1 MPQQR
6 KAKIAPRENS
16 DKQEIY
22 TVRDWKEYIGESLL
36 IVFSVF
42 LALFFTEVINSLHE
56 KNETKELVHNI
67 RTELI
72 RNKQYA
78 AEQYT
83 YNQKVLRSIDSALT
97 NPELQKKIVSNDEF
111 HLNYIAPAGVLYRYL
126 DNVAWDVAKS
136 HNILSKIDFKEAS
149 LLTRIYDEQLRI
161 MKVEDEVAKVMFNPE
176 SRKTQNVHATLM
188 LIRDNYHAW
197 AVDRAP
203 GLIKQYEEAIGVLKE
218 E

>member
-1 MPQQR
+1 MSQQR
-6 KAKIAPRENS
+6 KAKVATRENS

-22 TVRDWKEYIGESLL
+22 TVRDWKEYVGESLL

-42 LALFFTEVINSLHE
+42 LALFFTEVINSRHE
-56 KNETKELVHNI
+56 KNETKELIRNI
-67 RTELI
+67 RAELI
-72 RNKQYA
+72 RNKQYT
-78 AEQYT
+78 AEQYA
-83 YNQKVLRSIDSALT
+83 YDQKVLKSIDSALT
-97 NPELQKKIVSNDEF
+97 NPELQKRIILNDEF

-126 DNVAWDVAKS
+126 DNIAWDVAKS

-149 LLTRIYDEQLRI
+149 LLTRIYDEQSRI

-176 SRKTQNVHATLM
+176 SRKSQNAHATLM

-197 AVDRAP
+197 AVDREP
-203 GLIKQYEEAIGVLKE
+203 GLIKQYEQAIDMLKE

>member
-6 KAKIAPRENS
+6 KARIATRENS
-16 DKQEIY
+16 EKQEIY

-42 LALFFTEVINSLHE
+42 LALFFTEVINSFHE

-67 RTELI
+67 RAELI
-72 RNKQYA
+72 RNKQYT
-78 AEQYT
+78 AEQYA
-83 YNQKVLRSIDSALT
+83 YDQKVLKSIDSALIS
-97 NPELQKKIVSNDEF
+97 PDLQKKIVSNDEF

-136 HNILSKIDFKEAS
+136 HNILSKIEFKEAS
-149 LLTRIYDEQLRI
+149 LLTHIYDEQTRV
-161 MKVEDEVAKVMFNPE
+161 MKIEDEVAKVMFNPE
-176 SRKTQNVHATLM
+176 SRKTQNTHATLM

-203 GLIKQYEEAIGVLKE
+203 GLIKQYEQAIELLKE

>member
-6 KAKIAPRENS
+6 KAKIATRENS

-22 TVRDWKEYIGESLL
+22 TVRDWKEYVGESLL

-42 LALFFTEVINSLHE
+42 LALFFTEVINSQHE
-56 KNETKELVHNI
+56 KNETKELIRNI
-67 RTELI
+67 RVELI
-72 RNKQYA
+72 RNKQYT
-78 AEQYT
+78 AEQYA
-83 YNQKVLRSIDSALT
+83 YDQKVLKSIDSALA
-97 NPELQKKIVSNDEF
+97 NPDLQKRIISNDEF

-126 DNVAWDVAKS
+126 DNIAWDVAKS

-149 LLTRIYDEQLRI
+149 LLTRIYEEQLRI

-176 SRKTQNVHATLM
+176 SRKNQNAHSTLM

-203 GLIKQYEEAIGVLKE
+203 GLTKQYEQAIDMLKE

>member
-56 KNETKELVHNI
+56 KKETKELVHNI

-149 LLTRIYDEQLRI
+149 LLTRIYDEQLRV

-176 SRKTQNVHATLM
+176 SRKIQNAHATLM

>member
-6 KAKIAPRENS
+6 KVRIATRGNS

-42 LALFFTEVINSLHE
+42 LALFFTEVINSQHE
-56 KNETKELVHNI
+56 KNETKELIHNI
-67 RTELI
+67 RAELI
-72 RNKQYA
+72 RNKRYT
-78 AEQYT
+78 AEQYA
-83 YNQKVLRSIDSALT
+83 YDQKVLKLINSALLD
-97 NPELQKKIVSNDEF
+97 PQVQKRIVLNDEF

-126 DNVAWDVAKS
+126 DNIAWDVAKS

-149 LLTRIYDEQLRI
+149 LLTRIYDEQSRI

-176 SRKTQNVHATLM
+176 SRKTQNAHATLM

-203 GLIKQYEEAIGVLKE
+203 GLIKQYQQAIDMLNEE
-218 E
+218 

>member
-6 KAKIAPRENS
+6 KAKIATRENS

-72 RNKQYA
+72 RNKEYT

-83 YNQKVLRSIDSALT
+83 YDQKVLRSIDSALT

-149 LLTRIYDEQLRI
+149 LLTRIYDEQVRI
-161 MKVEDEVAKVMFNPE
+161 MKVEDEVAKVMFNSE
-176 SRKTQNVHATLM
+176 SRKTQNAHATLM

-203 GLIKQYEEAIGVLKE
+203 GLIKQYEEAIKVLKE
-218 E
+218 

>member
-6 KAKIAPRENS
+6 KAKIATRENS

-42 LALFFTEVINSLHE
+42 LALFFTEVINSQHE
-56 KNETKELVHNI
+56 KNETKELIHNI

-72 RNKQYA
+72 RNKQYT

-83 YNQKVLRSIDSALT
+83 YDQKVLKLIDSALT
-97 NPELQKKIVSNDEF
+97 NPQFQKRIVSDDEF

-126 DNVAWDVAKS
+126 DNIAWDVAKS

-149 LLTRIYDEQLRI
+149 LLTRIYDEQSRI
-161 MKVEDEVAKVMFNPE
+161 MKVEDEVAKVMFNSE
-176 SRKTQNVHATLM
+176 SRKTQNAHATLM

-203 GLIKQYEEAIGVLKE
+203 GLIKQYQQAIDLLKE

>member
-6 KAKIAPRENS
+6 KAKIATRGNS

-83 YNQKVLRSIDSALT
+83 YNQKVLRSIDSALA

-176 SRKTQNVHATLM
+176 SRKIQNVHATLM